1 MTTSQSQL
9 SDFIPFPFPGGAY
22 EYPGDELAE
31 QWARLHQGDAEP
43 WPEDPKVQDAW
54 RAYHAGDFARAVALG
69 NDAGEAGIN
78 VVNKALVIH
87 ASYLLEDKYA
97 KRAAFELAA
106 SNAEKLQKR
115 QPDNANAWYFHAL
128 ALGRYSQVI
137 SISKALSQGIGDKI
151 KSSLEKALAL
161 APEHAEAHIAFGAW
175 HAEIVDKLGAMIG
188 GLTYGAKK
196 EESERHF
203 QAALVLI
210 PDSAIARMEY
220 ANAQVMLYGKSRLKA
235 AEALYAEAASCEP
248 ADAMERLDVEAA
260 REELEEE

>member
-1 MTTSQSQL
+1 MTTSQL
-9 SDFIPFPFPGGAY
+9 EFVPFPYADAAY
-22 EYPGDELAE
+22 DYAGQKLADNWE
-31 QWARLHQGDAEP
+31 RLHQGDAEP
-43 WPEDPKVQDAW
+43 WPEDEQVQDAW
-54 RAYHAGDFARAVALG
+54 RAYHAGDFAQAVALG
-69 NDAGEAGIN
+69 EAAGEAGLN
-78 VVNKALVIH
+78 VANKALVIH

-97 KRAAFELAA
+97 KRAAFERAA
-106 SNAEKLQKR
+106 SHAEKLQKR

-151 KSSLEKALAL
+151 KASLEKALEL
-161 APEHAEAHIAFGAW
+161 EPDHAEAHIAFGAW

-203 QAALVLI
+203 KEALALS

-220 ANAQVMLYGKSRLKA
+220 ANAQVMLHGKSRLKA
-235 AEALYAEAASCEP
+235 AEALYAEAAECEP
-248 ADAMERLDVEAA
+248 MDAMERLDVEAA
-260 REELEEE
+260 REELED